1 VNDDAKVLLQFRAFR
16 TVQMFVFSRS

>member
-1 VNDDAKVLLQFRAFR
+1 VNDDAKVLLQFRAFQ